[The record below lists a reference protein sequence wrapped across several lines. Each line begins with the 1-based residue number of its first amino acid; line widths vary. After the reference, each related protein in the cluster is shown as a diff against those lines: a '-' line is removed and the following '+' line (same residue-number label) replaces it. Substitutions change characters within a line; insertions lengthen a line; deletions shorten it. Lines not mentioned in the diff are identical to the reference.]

1 MLNMKRLSFILC
13 GILFFAVH
21 MAAQN
26 GAQISADELTYNFGT
41 IAEAD
46 GLASHTFVIKN
57 TGDGPLVITRITAS
71 CGCTQP
77 EWTKEPIAPGK
88 TGNVKVTVT
97 KGKGKDAKV
106 NVGNTAVTVIGID
119 DEDADTTSVDTGK
132 VSSSS
137 RGSHGKASFTI
148 SSDDD
153 DFPMQHIMP
162 IDYQ

>member
-46 GLASHTFVIKN
+46 GLASHTFEIKN
-57 TGDGPLVITRITAS
+57 TGDGPLVITRVTAS

-77 EWTKEPIAPGK
+77 EWTKEPVAPGK
-88 TGNVKVTVT
+88 R
-97 KGKGKDAKV
+97 A
-106 NVGNTAVTVIGID
+106 
-119 DEDADTTSVDTGK
+119 
-132 VSSSS
+132 
-137 RGSHGKASFTI
+137 
-148 SSDDD
+148 
-153 DFPMQHIMP
+153 M
-162 IDYQ
+162 